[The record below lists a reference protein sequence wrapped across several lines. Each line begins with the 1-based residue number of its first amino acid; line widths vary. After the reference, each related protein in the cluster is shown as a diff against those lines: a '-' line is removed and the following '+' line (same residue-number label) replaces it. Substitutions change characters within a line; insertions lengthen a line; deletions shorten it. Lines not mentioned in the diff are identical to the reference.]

1 MKHLAFFAL
10 AFLCGAVIFAE
21 SPAEA
26 EAVAEADAEAV
37 TGETAPVTRG
47 VLAKIRIPA
56 FNWSLLMSGS
66 WEESASTSLSG
77 TLHNRG
83 EIKLNF
89 LQPGLTLRGQVL
101 DRRKLNLGFSTFQD
115 GFWNGL
121 WGDPEKAVTGFLG
134 GLYHKSSGSRLL
146 FGTLDEWGL
155 SARIRNPW
163 IRSPPYAENHK
174 PLMADLKT
182 AASTTKN
189 DEAYLYLSSPFL
201 NVFSDVKLRGFAAA
215 QTEIESFTPALSG
228 GAEFAFAKK
237 TGLLFEFFYTGA
249 TLPPT
254 KSSTWFSVTPALPE
268 REFDLYAA
276 GIIFHNQFISV
287 SSDWAL
293 SETFAWGADVY
304 GNLGISVTPSLS
316 FGSRARPLTFSIAV
330 DGAGERFVYRD
341 GASHGEGFRSA
352 AKIEWK
358 GRYNSLLRFNT
369 TLRGPEIGESFNR
382 SSTGFYYRLPSKS
395 SRGGGFP
402 VRLTRMSLTA
412 DRNAVNFQKVSDRLS
427 GYVGFSMDL
436 RQISVKKPLGVT
448 ISGSITGLSAPES
461 FSSPYPVPWES
472 RNLDIAS
479 VNCDFT
485 FSPSIFQFRSRV
497 GYTND
502 VKNNDEID
510 KKWNFSFST
519 AARFKYGRLSI
530 KAATPDFPEKWNWT
544 VSWRLEKAKKQ

>member
-1 MKHLAFFAL
+1 MKYLTFFAF

-21 SPAEA
+21 GPAEA
-26 EAVAEADAEAV
+26 EMKA
-37 TGETAPVTRG
+37 GETTPAGTSVP
-47 VLAKIRIPA
+47 AKINAPA

-66 WEESASTSLSG
+66 WEESASTSLKG
-77 TLHNRG
+77 TFHNRG
-83 EIKLNF
+83 EIRLNF

-101 DRRKLNLGFSTFQD
+101 DRRTLNLGFDTFQD

-121 WGDPEKAVTGFLG
+121 WGDPEKAVSGFLG

-201 NVFSDVKLRGFAAA
+201 NVFSDVKLRGFITA
-215 QTEIESFTPALSG
+215 QTEIENFTPAIAG
-228 GAEFAFAKK
+228 GVDFGFPKK
-237 TGLLFEFFYTGA
+237 TGLLFEFFYTGT

-254 KSSTWFSVTPALPE
+254 KSSTWFSAAPALPE

-276 GIIFHNQFISV
+276 GLIFHNQFISV

-293 SETFAWGADVY
+293 SETFAWGTDIY
-304 GNLGISVTPSLS
+304 GNLGISLTPLLP
-316 FGSRARPLTFSIAV
+316 FGSRARPLSVSIAA

-341 GASHGEGFRSA
+341 GANHGESFRSA

-358 GRYNSLLRFNT
+358 GRYNSLLRLNT
-369 TLRGPEIGESFNR
+369 TLRGPGIDENFNR
-382 SSTGFYYRLPSKS
+382 SSTGFYFRLPSKNN
-395 SRGGGFP
+395 RNGGGFP

-412 DRNAVNFQKVSDRLS
+412 DRNAENLQKISDRLS
-427 GYVGFSMDL
+427 GYIGFSMDL
-436 RQISVKKPLGVT
+436 RQISIKKPLGVT
-448 ISGSITGLSAPES
+448 ISGSITGLTISES
-461 FSSPYPVPWES
+461 FISPYPVTGES
-472 RNLDIAS
+472 WDLDIAS
-479 VNCDFT
+479 MNCDFT

-502 VKNNDEID
+502 VKKNGEND

-519 AARFKYGRLSI
+519 AARFRYGRLSI
-530 KAATPDFPEKWNWT
+530 KAATPNFPEKWNWT
-544 VSWRLEKAKKQ
+544 VSWRLEKTIK

>member
-1 MKHLAFFAL
+1 MKYLAFFAL
-10 AFLCGAVIFAE
+10 AFLCSAVIFAE
-21 SPAEA
+21 SSAVAEA
-26 EAVAEADAEAV
+26 EAEAEA
-37 TGETAPVTRG
+37 TPVT
-47 VLAKIRIPA
+47 LAKTGVRAKTNTPV

-66 WEESASTSLSG
+66 WEESSSTSLSG

-83 EIKLNF
+83 EIKLNL

-101 DRRKLNLGFSTFQD
+101 DRRTLNLGFSTFQD

-121 WGDPEKAVTGFLG
+121 WGDQEKAATGFLG

-182 AASTTKN
+182 TATAAKN

-215 QTEIESFTPALSG
+215 QTEIERFTPAFSG

-249 TLPPT
+249 TLPPA
-254 KSSTWFSVTPALPE
+254 KSSSWFSVTPALPE

-293 SETFAWGADVY
+293 SETFAWGTDVY
-304 GNLGISVTPSLS
+304 GNLGISLTPSLS
-316 FGSRARPLTFSIAV
+316 FGSRARPLSFSIAV

-341 GASHGEGFRSA
+341 GVSHGEGFRSA

-358 GRYNSLLRFNT
+358 GRYNSLMRLNT
-369 TLRGPEIGESFNR
+369 TLRGPEVGESFNR
-382 SSTGFYYRLPSKS
+382 SSTGFYFRLPSKTN
-395 SRGGGFP
+395 RGGSFP
-402 VRLTRMSLTA
+402 VRLTRISLTA
-412 DRNAVNFQKVSDRLS
+412 DRNAENLQKVSDRLS
-427 GYVGFSMDL
+427 GYIGFSMDL
-436 RQISVKKPLGVT
+436 RRISIKKPLGIT
-448 ISGSITGLSAPES
+448 ISGSITGLTALES
-461 FSSPYPVPWES
+461 FISPYPVPWES
-472 RNLDIAS
+472 RDLDTAS
-479 VNCDFT
+479 VNCNFT

-502 VKNNDEID
+502 VKKNGENE
-510 KKWNFSFST
+510 KKWDFSFST

-544 VSWRLEKAKKQ
+544 VSWRLEKTKK